1 MEPRRHHR
9 YNENKGI
16 PFNQSCREDWVNG
29 PPRTFAR
36 VAKCIAPP
44 LERQSVGLW
53 PTAKTLEAIQ
63 CICTVAVR
71 VKCKKCSQISEIIAD
86 GVQHSGPNVKWQPT
100 SIASFSVTV
109 SASIAIFSVR
119 YWSRLCAQCSGP
131 ALQARTKTN
140 HIRVILAPTDTVYQS
155 IAARLSLSFSCP
167 FKWTIS
173 HHACDF
179 LDHETSMPST

>member
-86 GVQHSGPNVKWQPT
+86 GVQHTVVRMSNGSQRRLLHFQWLSVPPLPSSRYVTGRVFARNVVGRHCRHAPKQTISEWYLLRLTQSTKVSQPD
-100 SIASFSVTV
+100 FLSV
-109 SASIAIFSVR
+109 S
-119 YWSRLCAQCSGP
+119 
-131 ALQARTKTN
+131 
-140 HIRVILAPTDTVYQS
+140 LAPS
-155 IAARLSLSFSCP
+155 NGPSPI
-167 FKWTIS
+167 
-173 HHACDF
+173 
-179 LDHETSMPST
+179 MPVIF